1 MRRLS
6 GLIAVALIVA
16 PAIAKAQMDETVKK
30 VTNGGIKI
38 AGWQGQLDPNSKDAI
53 ADAKIEMVG
62 KDIHVMTGPAIGYFS
77 PANKASGDYT
87 VKATFTEK
95 EYMAL
100 NDHPHPYG
108 IAIGGNDIGTPNATY
123 LYCTAYGNG
132 TYIVRGFGPA
142 PFAPPNLRRPTPND
156 AVHKAAGKGSPVTQ
170 EIAMTVKGDDVSC
183 AINGTTVATFKK
195 ADVVGPGK
203 LKSLDGEYGVRFA
216 HNTEGTVAGL
226 AISKP

>member
-1 MRRLS
+1 MRRLYS
-6 GLIAVALIVA
+6 TIAIALMVA
-16 PAIAKAQMDETVKK
+16 PTIASAQMDEMVHK
-30 VTNGGIKI
+30 VTDGGIKVP
-38 AGWQGQLDPNSKDAI
+38 GWVGQLDPNSKDAVN
-53 ADAKIEMVG
+53 DARLSMNG
-62 KDIHVMTGPAIGYFS
+62 KDLHVMTGPAIGYFS
-77 PANKASGDYT
+77 SANKASGDYT

-100 NDHPHPYG
+100 NNHPHPYG

-142 PFAPPNLRRPTPND
+142 AFAPPGGRRPTAND

-195 ADVVGPGK
+195 SDVVGPGK
-203 LKSLDGEYGVRFA
+203 LKSLDGEYGIRFA
-216 HNTEGTVAGL
+216 HNTEGDVAGL
-226 AISKP
+226 TVSKP